1 MKAIEENPASIR
13 KADIVIGIPS
23 QNAASLIH
31 FPTVQAAL
39 GLKEF
44 FGHMDSVIIN
54 CDNSSS
60 DGTADTFMKTD
71 TMDIPKMCLFTPKG
85 VKGKGNNLKNL
96 FRKVLELGARGAIV
110 LDADLKNITP
120 RWVKNL
126 GEPLFNDFAFVSP
139 LYVRQKFDGTIT
151 NNIAYPLTRCLYG
164 RRVRQP
170 IGGDFGFSSAMANV
184 FLKNEMWSE
193 EVSQFGIDIWMTTI
207 AMNEG
212 VPICQAFMG
221 RPKVNKLKDPSSD
234 LGPMFRQVMATIF
247 NLMTAYSGKWKTT
260 KWSKPTAIFG
270 FGAGESEQP
279 PPVTVN
285 REKLYHKFR
294 EGFNSNWETYRSIF
308 TFENLQKVR
317 EVASLSMEHFEMP
330 VSVWAKTLFD
340 FAICYHKQTIDRS
353 KLIEVLTPLYYG
365 MTLSVVNKIEGM
377 SVVQSEEFLEDMCL
391 VFEQTK
397 PYIIDRW
404 S

>member
-1 MKAIEENPASIR
+1 
-13 KADIVIGIPS
+13 
-23 QNAASLIH
+23 
-31 FPTVQAAL
+31 
-39 GLKEF
+39 
-44 FGHMDSVIIN
+44 
-54 CDNSSS
+54 
-60 DGTADTFMKTD
+60 
-71 TMDIPKMCLFTPKG
+71 
-85 VKGKGNNLKNL
+85 
-96 FRKVLELGARGAIV
+96 
-110 LDADLKNITP
+110 
-120 RWVKNL
+120 
-126 GEPLFNDFAFVSP
+126 
-139 LYVRQKFDGTIT
+139 
-151 NNIAYPLTRCLYG
+151 
-164 RRVRQP
+164 
-170 IGGDFGFSSAMANV
+170 
-184 FLKNEMWSE
+184 
-193 EVSQFGIDIWMTTI
+193 
-207 AMNEG
+207 
-212 VPICQAFMG
+212 
-221 RPKVNKLKDPSSD
+221 
-234 LGPMFRQVMATIF
+234 
-247 NLMTAYSGKWKTT
+247 MTAYSGKWKTT